1 MGAPIDLP
9 SRGAVAF
16 LHTLQLAAD
25 KAGHTHLPW
34 GVLLMHT
41 QRLLAGTGLLA
52 SWLPSD
58 ASVLCSASQGVLC
71 NKAQH
76 EIPTPAFFTVT
87 EPTRLVGMQR
97 THSASRMTTTH

>member
-41 QRLLAGTGLLA
+41 QRLLSGTGVLA
-52 SWLPSD
+52 SSLPSG
-58 ASVLCSASQGVLC
+58 ASVLSNA
-71 NKAQH
+71 
-76 EIPTPAFFTVT
+76 
-87 EPTRLVGMQR
+87 
-97 THSASRMTTTH
+97 

>member
-1 MGAPIDLP
+1 MHLLHCCRVAEDLAWAVGAPVDLP

-41 QRLLAGTGLLA
+41 QRLLSGTGTLA
-52 SWLPSD
+52 LSLPSGG
-58 ASVLCSASQGVLC
+58 SVLVAHD
-71 NKAQH
+71 KACY
-76 EIPTPAFFTVT
+76 A
-87 EPTRLVGMQR
+87 RG
-97 THSASRMTTTH
+97 HSM